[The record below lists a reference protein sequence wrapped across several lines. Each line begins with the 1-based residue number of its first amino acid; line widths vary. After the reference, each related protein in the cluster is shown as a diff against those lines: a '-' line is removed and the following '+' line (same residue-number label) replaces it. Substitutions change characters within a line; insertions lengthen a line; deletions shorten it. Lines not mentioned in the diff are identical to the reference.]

1 MRTIT
6 ECFKL
11 KTFEERFKYLRLDGW
26 VAEPTFGP
34 DRFLNQRF
42 YRSKAWLGVRREVI
56 IRDFG
61 YDLGI
66 SSAGEA
72 IGATVH
78 HINPITVEDI
88 RRNNPDILDPEFLV
102 CVSSMTHKAIHFGS
116 NPPIKTFIERTEGDT
131 TLWPKVF

>member
-26 VAEPTFGP
+26 VAEPTFGS

-42 YRSKAWLGVRREVI
+42 YQS
-56 IRDFG
+56 
-61 YDLGI
+61 
-66 SSAGEA
+66 
-72 IGATVH
+72 
-78 HINPITVEDI
+78 ITVEDI

-116 NPPIKTFIERTEGDT
+116 IPPIKTFIERTEGDT